1 MASFIHKKLSPKS
14 SNQQQ
19 GLRNF
24 VHNHSW
30 TQTRGTKIKEKDY
43 DFWWNCKEN
52 GRKKPRKQHHP
63 IFLLSS
69 INQSI
74 DQNLL
79 FTYQDTK
86 LSHVTM
92 SINPF
97 FSFFFFPSVFASS
110 IIFLVKIK
118 FKTNK
123 KLNLKIKHF
132 KNKKTI
138 QLLKCSLLSCF
149 TSRRAMHRISVLLL

>member
-1 MASFIHKKLSPKS
+1 MISGEIA
-14 SNQQQ
+14 
-19 GLRNF
+19 
-24 VHNHSW
+24 
-30 TQTRGTKIKEKDY
+30 
-43 DFWWNCKEN
+43 
-52 GRKKPRKQHHP
+52 RKMVGKNLGNN
-63 IFLLSS
+63 IILYSLLSS

-97 FSFFFFPSVFASS
+97 FSFFFFPFVFASS

-123 KLNLKIKHF
+123 KFNLK
-132 KNKKTI
+132 KT
-138 QLLKCSLLSCF
+138 L
-149 TSRRAMHRISVLLL
+149 